1 MALAASV
8 LVLAVLLAGSYHYL
22 HRLIGDVRTDVR
34 RWFVSWV
41 CKGLA
46 LPVLFWIVWN
56 LGILPGLPAI
66 MPQIARAQAAGGN
79 STLAFFDVLIS
90 ALFVIG
96 SYWTAVTFAWLLT
109 LTASRPAIRDD
120 FFGACLLW
128 SVIMLPLALFI
139 LYVGGWPMVGFAGLG
154 WLLPIANSSLP
165 LLTRKKASPQYS
177 RALARIKMGQYEE
190 AEWEVI
196 RELEKSEDDFEGW
209 MMLAELY
216 ANHFDDLAG
225 AERTIR
231 DLCGQP
237 NITPVQLSIALH
249 RLADWHLKV
258 GEDPL
263 AARRVLGEIC
273 QTVPGTHLAKMAAL
287 RINQLPSSRQELKD
301 QRKGRRIHLP
311 ALTDDY
317 FAESEPARDTE
328 IDQQE
333 ALVQAD
339 QFVEKLKKDP
349 DDIPA
354 REELARILAGR
365 LGRPELGIEQ
375 IDLLL
380 EMPDQPAQKCAEWLS
395 LIAAWQL
402 KYLHDPQAARQ
413 VLQRL
418 IRQFPQSVQGFTA
431 QRHLKLMEVEESM
444 RARRS
449 AARVEA

>member
-1 MALAASV
+1 
-8 LVLAVLLAGSYHYL
+8 
-22 HRLIGDVRTDVR
+22 
-34 RWFVSWV
+34 
-41 CKGLA
+41 
-46 LPVLFWIVWN
+46 
-56 LGILPGLPAI
+56 
-66 MPQIARAQAAGGN
+66 
-79 STLAFFDVLIS
+79 
-90 ALFVIG
+90 
-96 SYWTAVTFAWLLT
+96 
-109 LTASRPAIRDD
+109 
-120 FFGACLLW
+120 
-128 SVIMLPLALFI
+128 
-139 LYVGGWPMVGFAGLG
+139 
-154 WLLPIANSSLP
+154 
-165 LLTRKKASPQYS
+165 
-177 RALARIKMGQYEE
+177 
-190 AEWEVI
+190 
-196 RELEKSEDDFEGW
+196 
-209 MMLAELY
+209 
-216 ANHFDDLAG
+216 
-225 AERTIR
+225 
-231 DLCGQP
+231 
-237 NITPVQLSIALH
+237 
-249 RLADWHLKV
+249 
-258 GEDPL
+258 
-263 AARRVLGEIC
+263 
-273 QTVPGTHLAKMAAL
+273 MAAL